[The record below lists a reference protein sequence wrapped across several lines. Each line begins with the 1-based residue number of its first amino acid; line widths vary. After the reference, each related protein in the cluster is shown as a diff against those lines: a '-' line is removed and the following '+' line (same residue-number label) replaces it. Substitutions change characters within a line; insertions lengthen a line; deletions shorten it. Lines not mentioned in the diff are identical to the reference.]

1 MTDGGTDGVGISQAG
16 YPGLA
21 QFSVNNYTSVIADIG
36 SAQSLSSPGGLL
48 PPFSG
53 SGSYTLPATTTSFET
68 VISFTGS
75 GGNDAYGMT
84 SVFSVNP
91 VPEPGTLIL
100 LGFGITS
107 LAAAR
112 RRAKRS

>member
-1 MTDGGTDGVGISQAG
+1 
-16 YPGLA
+16 
-21 QFSVNNYTSVIADIG
+21 
-36 SAQSLSSPGGLL
+36 
-48 PPFSG
+48 
-53 SGSYTLPATTTSFET
+53 